1 MKTVAALA
9 LSLFLFI
16 LGSAPA
22 GAAPI
27 PPTLAY
33 STPLGGPGQDVLTDI
48 AVDSAGN
55 AYVLIYFNTLPGGY
69 FLVKLDSMGGL
80 VFKQL
85 LEMPHRKG
93 PRVIALDPQGY
104 IYIAG
109 TWSADTGVGK
119 GFVTKLTPD
128 GIAIHYD
135 TLFSDRENDGVFDL
149 AVDAS
154 GQAYV
159 VSRDHTTYPVS
170 SEVYRLSPTGELD
183 GGTGGGPY
191 YVNAMAVGPDGDL
204 FTLGWV
210 DFQAVYLERKAPS
223 GEVIETVIDE
233 TGALVPLGI
242 AGFPDGGSVVVGS
255 KGGLYVA
262 RFGPAGEE
270 VFSRVLNLGAVEVRD
285 IAVTSSGEIVLAGY
299 AGPAS
304 LPDAIVLRLDG
315 RTGEVLSS
323 AAFGGS
329 GEDFAEAV
337 AVDSKGDAYAAG
349 TTLSSD
355 FPTVNPIQPV
365 GGYFD
370 GFVARISKNRRP
382 DCSGATAS
390 PSTIWPPDRRQVRIS
405 TRVPDADGDSV
416 TLKVTRILQD
426 ELFTARMADAGG
438 LGTAKPWVRAD
449 RMDTGDGRVYHL
461 FFEAT
466 DPSGAKCTGEVKVC
480 VPLLSGGTC
489 RDGGARIDS
498 TLPR

>member
-1 MKTVAALA
+1 MKAVFALC

-16 LGSAPA
+16 LGAAPA
-22 GAAPI
+22 GAAPS
-27 PPTLAY
+27 LVY
-33 STPLGGPGQDVLTDI
+33 STFLGGPGQEVLTDI

-69 FLVKLDSMGGL
+69 SLVKLNPLGEL
-80 VFKQL
+80 VFLRL
-85 LEMPHRKG
+85 LEVPYQRG

-109 TWSADTGVGK
+109 TSGLTGVSSSQANK
-119 GFVTKLTPD
+119 GFVAKLTHE
-128 GIAIHYD
+128 GMGSIHYD
-135 TLFSDRENDGVFDL
+135 TLFSARENNGVFDL

-159 VSRDHTTYPVS
+159 LAREHSTYPVS
-170 SEVYRLSPTGELD
+170 SEVYRLSPTGELN

-191 YVNAMAVGPDGDL
+191 YVNAMALGPAGDL

-223 GEVIETVIDE
+223 GDVVETLIDE
-233 TGALVPLGI
+233 TGALFPLGI

-262 RFGPAGEE
+262 RFDPAGEE

-299 AGPAS
+299 TGPAS

-315 RTGEVLSS
+315 QTGQVLSS
-323 AAFGGS
+323 MTLGGS
-329 GEDFAEAV
+329 GVDFAEAV
-337 AVDSKGDAYAAG
+337 ALGPQGDAYVAG
-349 TTLSSD
+349 TTLSSN
-355 FPTVNPIQPV
+355 FPTVNPLQPF

-370 GFVARISKNRRP
+370 GFVARISENRPP

-390 PSTIWPPDRRQVRIS
+390 PSVIWPPNGKMIQVSILGV
-405 TRVPDADGDSV
+405 TDPEGDPV
-416 TLKVTRILQD
+416 ALKVTGLSQD
-426 ELFTARMADAGG
+426 EPGAASSGIGSSIAQVKAERDG
-438 LGTAKPWVRAD
+438 K
-449 RMDTGDGRVYHL
+449 GDGRVYRIQ
-461 FFEAT
+461 FEAT
-466 DPSGAKCTGEVKVC
+466 DPSGASCAGEVRVC
-480 VPLLSGGTC
+480 VPHDRGKGGC
-489 RDGGARIDS
+489 VDS
-498 TLPR
+498 Q